1 MKFTRPIC
9 TSFFLQI
16 HHSVDFVDIHGGG
29 FLREIIE
36 VRSEHMVPAWIL
48 LTHVVSAYL
57 AYIFAKFACKICIQ
71 VFSFSFPVLLG
82 SPITIVLLIS
92 ACGLRNEDVCWFKDS
107 LPDYLYFDCPGGS
120 NFFGNFITQ
129 EYGWF
134 VFLWFISQSWATIH
148 IFLPTVERLA
158 PTEKLFVSPMY
169 SSFVI
174 DQSLT
179 MNRRR
184 DDEGEVKTEELE
196 LDRVGMEDND
206 ISQYYE
212 TISIHTESSNAN
224 SVKTKTSD
232 SITKIYAC
240 ATMWHETRSEMMEMM
255 KSLFRMD
262 EDQSARRVAQKY
274 LKVVDGDYYEFE
286 SKLTRRSVLANTL
299 YLC

>member
-1 MKFTRPIC
+1 M
-9 TSFFLQI
+9 
-16 HHSVDFVDIHGGG
+16 DIHGGG
-29 FLREIIE
+29 FLRDVIE
-36 VRSEHMVPAWIL
+36 VRSENMMPLYVMMTLIC
-48 LTHVVSAYL
+48 SSYL
-57 AYIFAKFACKICIQ
+57 SYIFAKFACKICIQ
-71 VFSFSFPVLLG
+71 VFSFAFPVLLG
-82 SPITIVLLIS
+82 SPITVVLLIS
-92 ACGLRNEDVCWFKDS
+92 ACGLRNEDVCWFKDT
-107 LPDYLYFDCPGGS
+107 LPDYLYFDCPGGA
-120 NFFGNFITQ
+120 NFFANFITEEQ
-129 EYGWF
+129 GWF
-134 VFLWFISQSWATIH
+134 VLLWFFAQTWASYH
-148 IFLPTVERLA
+148 IFLPSIERLA
-158 PTEKLFVSPMY
+158 PTEKIFVSPMY
-169 SSFVI
+169 QSFVI

-286 SKLTRRSVLANTL
+286 SKSCSLK
-299 YLC
+299 